1 VGLEKGRG
9 NIQEGSGLMKIEA
22 LIEANK
28 KTPTDTWRD
37 WAEHSERAQELY
49 AKASSTQKFADIK
62 LGDGKRPV
70 CILPVSDLHL
80 GARGVDYKIF
90 RKMTEEIIETPD
102 LYVALVGD
110 LVEFAIKL
118 RSVAEVMAQTCGP
131 DKQIQWLESWLDE
144 IKHKVFCATWC
155 NHAVEREEK
164 QSGVSTVKRLLA
176 ERFVMFDG
184 IGNADITV
192 GTQTYKFAFSHKFR
206 GYSMHNPPHA
216 GQRHMRFDNPD
227 REMAV
232 MGDIHQAAFN
242 WYHDGPIERISLV
255 AGTLNVNSLYGG
267 RYFSLFTQPK
277 YPCIELHHKEHEFH
291 PFKNLRA
298 WQSHKGR

>member
-1 VGLEKGRG
+1 
-9 NIQEGSGLMKIEA
+9 MKIAA

-28 KTPTDTWRD
+28 KKPTDTWRD

-70 CILPVSDLHL
+70 CILPVSDIHL

-155 NHAVEREEK
+155 NHAIEREEK

-176 ERFVMFDG
+176 ERFVLFDG
-184 IGNADITV
+184 IGHADVSV
-192 GTQTYKFAFSHKFR
+192 GKQVYKLALSHKFR
-206 GYSMHNPPHA
+206 GSSEINAPHPC
-216 GQRHMRFDNPD
+216 QKYMRLQGID
-227 REMAV
+227 RELAI
-232 MGDIHQAAFN
+232 MGDIHRPAYN
-242 WYHDGPIERISLV
+242 LYWDGPQKRIGLV
-255 AGTLNVNSLYGG
+255 AGTLNTNSLYAS
-267 RYFSLFTQPK
+267 RYFSLFTQAV
-277 YPCIELHHKEHEFH
+277 YPCVEL
-291 PFKNLRA
+291 
-298 WQSHKGR
+298 SHKQHAMTPFENLQAWRDHAAR